1 MDRKGRGK
9 GGKLLKKHEFK
20 LLILNDAE
28 MNCDTK
34 TADINKL
41 GLEDIGLSMF
51 AIQGYD
57 MVIYEGIKGS
67 KILKSKYTKKGV
79 II

>member
-1 MDRKGRGK
+1 M
-9 GGKLLKKHEFK
+9 KKHELK
-20 LLILNDAE
+20 LLILNDAD

-51 AIQGYD
+51 SIQGYD
-57 MVIYEGIKGS
+57 MVIYEGVKGS

>member
-1 MDRKGRGK
+1 M
-9 GGKLLKKHEFK
+9 KKHELK
-20 LLILNDAE
+20 LLILNDAD

-41 GLEDIGLSMF
+41 RLEDIGLSMF

-57 MVIYEGIKGS
+57 MVIYEGVKGS

-79 II
+79 IIWN

>member
-1 MDRKGRGK
+1 M
-9 GGKLLKKHEFK
+9 KKHELK
-20 LLILNDAE
+20 LLILNDAD

-79 II
+79 IT